1 MKRGK
6 SQSWLSGSRLVKYF
20 FFSVKIGNTHVYLGR
35 AETQLVDLSVAVS
48 LGLFANVRRSSVFV
62 ITITN

>member
-1 MKRGK
+1 
-6 SQSWLSGSRLVKYF
+6 
-20 FFSVKIGNTHVYLGR
+20 
-35 AETQLVDLSVAVS
+35 VDLSVAVS